1 MSRYKV
7 AGFTLIELM
16 IVLVIM
22 ALSLS
27 LILPLSMRQI
37 DQAKERSER
46 ELVVLLLEKAR
57 RESYFNS
64 ISQHLTFTGK
74 QVVSN
79 WPSETIHNLEFVAFS
94 EARVQVQASGRS
106 VHQQLSASIGGKRW
120 ILDIKDETSSWSNAD

>member
-1 MSRYKV
+1 MSRCKF

-22 ALSLS
+22 ALTLS

-64 ISQHLTFTGK
+64 VSQHLTFTGK
-74 QVVSN
+74 QVICN

-94 EARVQVQASGRS
+94 EATVQVQASGRS
-106 VHQQLSASIGGKRW
+106 VHQQLSASIAGKRW

>member
-1 MSRYKV
+1 MSPYKP

-46 ELVVLLLEKAR
+46 ELVVLLLDKAR
-57 RESYFNS
+57 RDSYFNS
-64 ISQHLTFTGK
+64 TPQQLTFTGRRM
-74 QVVSN
+74 VGY
-79 WPSETIHNLEFVAFS
+79 WPEEKVYDFEFVAFS
-94 EARVQVQASGRS
+94 DATVQVEASGRS
-106 VHQQLSASIGGKRW
+106 VPQQITASIDGKRW
-120 ILDIKDETSSWSNAD
+120 KLEIEHETAGWFNAD

>member
-1 MSRYKV
+1 MSPYKS

-57 RESYFNS
+57 RDSYFNS
-64 ISQHLTFTGK
+64 TPQQLTFSGK
-74 QVVSN
+74 QVIFN
-79 WPSETIHNLEFVAFS
+79 WPSETIYDLEFVAFA
-94 EARVQVQASGRS
+94 ETTVQVEASGRS
-106 VHQQLSASIGGKRW
+106 LAQQLSASIDGKRW
-120 ILDIKDETSSWSNAD
+120 ILDIKYETSSWSHTD